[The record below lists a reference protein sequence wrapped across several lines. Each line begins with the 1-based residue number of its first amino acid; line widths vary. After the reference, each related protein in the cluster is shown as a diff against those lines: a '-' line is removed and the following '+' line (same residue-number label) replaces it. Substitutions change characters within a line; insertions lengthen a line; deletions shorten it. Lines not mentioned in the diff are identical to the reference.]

1 MRLSKSDSMKKTF
14 GIIGAGNIGQT
25 VARHLLNAGH
35 AVILANNSGGD
46 SLKKI
51 TQSLGAGATA
61 GTVQQAAQADIV
73 LLSLPWSQVPTL
85 KQVTDWEGKTVIDAT
100 NHFISYAPDFKVED
114 LGSKASSEVVA
125 SLLPGAKIVKAF
137 NTIFYKT
144 LAEDPR
150 VMGGNRVLFVSGND
164 PISKNEVIDVIASL
178 GFAPIDLGSLSE
190 GSKLQQAKGA
200 LATLNLVKY

>member
-1 MRLSKSDSMKKTF
+1 MKKTF

-25 VARHLLNAGH
+25 VARHLLKAGH
-35 AVILANNSGGD
+35 PVILANNSGPD
-46 SLKKI
+46 SLKELV
-51 TQSLGAGATA
+51 QSLGANATA
-61 GTVQQAAQADIV
+61 GTIRQAAEAEIV
-73 LLSLPWSQVPTL
+73 LLSLPWSQVRTL
-85 KQVTDWEGKTVIDAT
+85 SDVTDWTGRLVIDAT
-100 NHFISYAPDFKVED
+100 NHFITYAPDFKVED

-150 VMGGNRVLFVSGND
+150 IMGGNRVLFVSGND
-164 PISKNEVIDVIASL
+164 QPSKTEVISVITSL
-178 GFAPIDLGSLSE
+178 GFAPIDLGSLGE

-200 LATLNLVKY
+200 LATLNLVKF

>member
-1 MRLSKSDSMKKTF
+1 MKKTF

-25 VARHLLNAGH
+25 VARHLLKAGH
-35 AVILANNSGGD
+35 PVILANGSGGD
-46 SLKKI
+46 SLTAI
-51 TQSLGAGATA
+51 TRSLGAGATA
-61 GTVQQAAQADIV
+61 GTVRQAAQADVV

-85 KQVTDWEGKTVIDAT
+85 KEITDWTGKTVIDAT
-100 NHFISYAPDFKVED
+100 NHFITYAPDFKVED
-114 LGSKASSEVVA
+114 LGGKASSEVVA

-150 VMGGNRVLFVSGND
+150 VLGGNRVLFVSGND
-164 PISKNEVIDVIASL
+164 QASKSEVTSVIASL
-178 GFAPIDLGSLSE
+178 GFAPIDLGTLSE

>member
-1 MRLSKSDSMKKTF
+1 MKKTF

-25 VARHLLNAGH
+25 IAHHLLKAGH
-35 AVILANNSGGD
+35 SVILANSSGGD
-46 SLKKI
+46 SLTAI
-51 TQSLGAGATA
+51 TQSLGPGATA
-61 GTVQQAAQADIV
+61 GTVRQAAQADIV

-85 KQVTDWEGKTVIDAT
+85 KEITDWTGKTVIDAT
-100 NHFISYAPDFKVED
+100 NHFITYAPDFKVED
-114 LGSKASSEVVA
+114 LGGKASSEVVA

-144 LAEDPR
+144 LAEDPS
-150 VMGGNRVLFVSGND
+150 VLGGNRVLFVSGDD
-164 PISKNEVIDVIASL
+164 PASKSEVTSVIASL
-178 GFAPIDLGSLSE
+178 GFAPIDLGMLSE